1 MTRYLTDCLQWTSLS
16 TSSVSENITESNES
30 QGNGRRAAGV
40 CQSDIAANDI
50 KQVFIVTKALDK
62 SSSSISRKAKKV
74 LPNKP
79 FDPSQNN
86 EIKNCSASYT
96 PSLLANTTFANS
108 ISSIAVASQGALATG
123 LDSWTC
129 LETSE
134 REFRISLAM
143 KTETPASAGRDG
155 GGKFLPGSEG
165 GLGANNIAIPSTA
178 DTAKKRRVALK
189 KGAAT
194 THTRQDGDAT
204 KPIVPVREGHP
215 SDISMSPL
223 AFRSS
228 SSSSSSSS
236 SCTRGGAVTRRSRSS
251 ISCPDMNNGSIMSNG
266 TRAAP
271 KALEVPLVV
280 FADNCHLE
288 PVDVSE
294 DAQLSV
300 TTNGIVEKRKRGR
313 PRKKPL

>member
-16 TSSVSENITESNES
+16 TSSVNMTESNES
-30 QGNGRRAAGV
+30 QGNRRRSAGV

-50 KQVFIVTKALDK
+50 KQAFIATKALDK

-86 EIKNCSASYT
+86 EVKNCSVSYA
-96 PSLLANTTFANS
+96 PSLLANATFAYS
-108 ISSIAVASQGALATG
+108 ISAIAVVSQGALATG

-134 REFRISLAM
+134 REFRISPAV

-155 GGKFLPGSEG
+155 EAKFLPDPEG
-165 GLGANNIAIPSTA
+165 GLGTNNIAIPCTA
-178 DTAKKRRVALK
+178 DTAKKRRIAQK

-194 THTRQDGDAT
+194 THTRQDCYAT
-204 KPIVPVREGHP
+204 KPIVPVRQGHP

-223 AFRSS
+223 VC
-228 SSSSSSSS
+228 SSSS
-236 SCTRGGAVTRRSRSS
+236 SCIRGGAATRRSRSS
-251 ISCPDMNNGSIMSNG
+251 IACPDMNNGSIMSHG
-266 TRAAP
+266 TRAVP

-280 FADNCHLE
+280 SADKCHLE
-288 PVDVSE
+288 HVDVSG
-294 DAQLSV
+294 DARLSV
-300 TTNGIVEKRKRGR
+300 TTNGVVEKRKRGR
-313 PRKKPL
+313 PRKKPV